1 MHCFDE
7 GGPMEPYGPEL
18 STGYYQATPSQTL
31 PPKAGA
37 FIFLLFL
44 FYFGFPNLLRTLA
57 FDLFF
62 LYVMILLVVN
72 EEW

>member
-1 MHCFDE
+1 
-7 GGPMEPYGPEL
+7 MEPYGPEL

-37 FIFLLFL
+37 FIYFYLFLLLFF